1 MSGGLVASADA
12 QATRAGVAA
21 LADGG
26 NAADAAL
33 ATSAAMAVVAPHLCG
48 MGGDVFALVA
58 RDGRVEALDAAGR
71 APSGADAA
79 AMRAEGLREM
89 PMRGDLRA
97 VTVPGAVAGWVELH
111 RRHCTMPL
119 ARLLAPAIELAERG
133 FAASPLL
140 VGALGAVPAAHTAG
154 FADIAAQ
161 ARAAGARSTRPP
173 VGAARRASAAGARAG
188 GDAGARG
195 AREAHYLGAFGRGLR
210 AMAPQLYAES
220 DLAAARADWVAPL
233 SLDAWDVRLWSMPAP
248 SQGYLWLAAAAGAA
262 ALGDELPDDPDDPR
276 WAHALVELSTAVGHD
291 RPEALWDGADL
302 AGRLGGLVDRCRTVA
317 SGGLV
322 DPARASARPMR
333 GADGDTTYL
342 CAMDDSGMGVSLI
355 NSNASGLGSL
365 LVEPSTG
372 INLHNRGLGFS
383 LAAGHPAEYR
393 PGAAPPHTLCPGL
406 VTSADDA
413 QECRAVLGT
422 MGGDAQPQIVLQLLA
437 RLFGRGAGPLDAARV
452 AAAVDA
458 GRWALRGPSTGFDT
472 WTSGRAPTVQVEGD
486 APARWADGLAALGH
500 EVERRGARDS
510 GFGHAH
516 VVARGADGALVGAA
530 DPRCVV
536 GACAPGAGA

>member
-1 MSGGLVASADA
+1 MSGGAVASADA
-12 QATRAGVAA
+12 HATRAGIGAF
-21 LADGG
+21 ADGG

-48 MGGDVFALVA
+48 MGGDLFALVA
-58 RDGRVEALDAAGR
+58 RDGRVDALDAAGR

-79 AMRAEGLREM
+79 AMRAEGLREV
-89 PMRGDLRA
+89 PMRGDVRA

-140 VGALGAVPAAHTAG
+140 VGALRAVPAAHAGG
-154 FADIAAQ
+154 FADIAAA
-161 ARAAGARSTRPP
+161 ARHAGAMVTRPR
-173 VGAARRASAAGARAG
+173 VGAALRAIAEGSRAG

-210 AMAPQLYAES
+210 AMAPWLYAEA
-220 DLAAARADWVAPL
+220 DLAGARADWVAPL
-233 SLDAWDVRLWSMPAP
+233 SLDAWGMRLWSMPAP

-262 ALGDELPDDPDDPR
+262 ALGDALPADPDDPR
-276 WAHALVELSTAVGHD
+276 WAHALVELATAVGHD
-291 RPEALWDGADL
+291 RRDALWDGADL
-302 AGRLGGLVDRCRTVA
+302 AGRLGELVARCRTVA
-317 SGGLV
+317 HGGLV
-322 DPARASARPMR
+322 DPVRASARGVR

-342 CAMDDSGMGVSLI
+342 CAMDDAGMGVSLI

-365 LVEPSTG
+365 LVEPTTG

-393 PGAAPPHTLCPGL
+393 PGAAPPHTLCPAL
-406 VTSADDA
+406 VTTADDA
-413 QECRAVLGT
+413 RRCRAVIGT

-437 RLFGRGAGPLDAARV
+437 RLFGPGAGSLDAPRV

-458 GRWALRGPSTGFDT
+458 GRWALRGPATGFDT
-472 WTSGRAPTVQVEGD
+472 WTSGRAPIVQVEGH
-486 APARWADGLAALGH
+486 APAGWADGLAAMGH
-500 EVERRGARDS
+500 AVERRGPRDS

-516 VVARGADGALVGAA
+516 VVAVAADGALVGAA

-536 GACAPGAGA
+536 GACDAGGRS